1 LVCYLFVGK
10 QGNVIS
16 FSRAFKLKYPIS
28 LLIKHNSFFLF
39 TKFFMSICK
48 KAIEE
53 NKKAVDDYKD
63 GRNEALNF
71 ILGSVMKKTRGRADP
86 KKAREMII
94 QQIKEE

>member
-1 LVCYLFVGK
+1 
-10 QGNVIS
+10 
-16 FSRAFKLKYPIS
+16 
-28 LLIKHNSFFLF
+28 
-39 TKFFMSICK
+39 M
-48 KAIEE
+48 EE

-63 GRNEALNF
+63 GKNEALNF